1 MKQIKLYNNSLCI
14 QIQHEC
20 TFFSLFDDQFC
31 SQLFLLNEI
40 FPSIDVL
47 TTLITPSV
55 FLAEWLGLL
64 SLPLHF
70 STARL
75 TDD

>member
-20 TFFSLFDDQFC
+20 TFFSLFDEQFC
-31 SQLFLLNEI
+31 SQLFY
-40 FPSIDVL
+40 SIDVL

-70 STARL
+70 STAAA
-75 TDD
+75 